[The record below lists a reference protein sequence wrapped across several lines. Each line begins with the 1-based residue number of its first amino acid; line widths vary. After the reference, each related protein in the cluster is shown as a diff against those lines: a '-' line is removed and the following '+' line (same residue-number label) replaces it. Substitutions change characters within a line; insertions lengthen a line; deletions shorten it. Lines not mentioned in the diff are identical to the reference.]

1 MNLASRRRV
10 RAGLAATLML
20 VLLADS
26 AEAKPRKKRRTRSSP
41 PPVVQLVWHVETL
54 DGKVLNEKKGE
65 APINPA
71 SVVKVATSLWAL
83 ERLGPDYRFDTYV
96 LARGEIQPESGVL
109 AGDLVVRGAGDVNF
123 QIENAM
129 LVADA
134 LNRIGV
140 HRVRGKLVVD
150 PLFWM
155 GWEHGSAGTQRDP
168 VQRGMVMAGRLRAG
182 LDSRQWKKYDQATW
196 RRVAAVRGLDAARPP
211 QVVIEGGLGVETTP
225 TAGNLLLAHQSN
237 TLVDVLRKFDCHS
250 TNDIERLDVTAG
262 PPGELGHW
270 LAERIDVPATSVLL
284 QTSSGLGV
292 NRVSPAT
299 VVKIL
304 REFRRSSEHHGYPID
319 TVLPVAGCE
328 SCTVTKA
335 YPRLSHGSYA
345 AAVAA
350 KTGTLTTTDGG
361 VAVLAGFVSTANGEL
376 AFCVAAPRSGRYLS
390 AARKAIEDWLLQL
403 ITTNGGPMP
412 RACTPPGADL
422 ADVRV
427 VTVARDAATA
437 KIEVPDPEG
446 RSGVGSR

>member
-1 MNLASRRRV
+1 MNFASRRL
-10 RAGLAATLML
+10 RAGLAVTLL
-20 VLLADS
+20 VVLVGS
-26 AEAKPRKKRRTRSSP
+26 AEAKPRKRRTSRAA
-41 PPVVQLVWHVETL
+41 PPVVQLVWHVESL
-54 DGKVLNEKKGE
+54 DGKVLNEKKGTT
-65 APINPA
+65 PINPA

-96 LARGEIQPESGVL
+96 LARGEVRPATGTL
-109 AGDLVVRGAGDVNF
+109 DGDLIVRGAGDLNF

-129 LVADA
+129 LVAEA

-140 HRVRGKLVVD
+140 RRVTGRLVVD

-155 GWEHGSAGTQRDP
+155 GWEHGSAGTQKDP

-182 LDSRQWKKYDQATW
+182 LDPRLWKKYEHATW
-196 RRVAAVRGLDAARPP
+196 RRVALQRDLDPASPP
-211 QVVIEGGLGVETTP
+211 KVVIERGITVETEP

-237 TLVDVLRKFDCHS
+237 ALIDVLRKFDCHS

-262 PPGELGHW
+262 PPGELGVW
-270 LAERIDVPATSVLL
+270 LASEIGVPPSAVLL

-292 NRVSPAT
+292 NRVAPAT

-304 REFRRSSEHHGYPID
+304 HHFKRASERHGYPIE
-319 TVLPVAGCE
+319 TLLPVTGCE

-345 AAVAA
+345 ASVAA
-350 KTGTLTTTDGG
+350 KTGTLTSTDGG
-361 VAVLAGFVSTANGEL
+361 VAVLAGFVSTAQGEL

-390 AARKAIEDWLLQL
+390 AARRAIEDWLVQL
-403 ITTNGGPMP
+403 IATNGGPVP
-412 RACTPPGADL
+412 RACAPAAADL

-427 VTVARDAATA
+427 VTVASDAATA
-437 KIEVPDPEG
+437 KVDVPQSPP
-446 RSGVGSR
+446 GVGSR